1 MKNIRLFLALALAL
15 LMLCPA
21 MAEET
26 DSAAAYEAAMALYEA
41 ENFEEAIPAFE
52 ALGDYKDSQKM
63 LSNSKWYW
71 KEQRYDN
78 AVALYKAGSY
88 LDAKAL
94 FEELGSFE
102 ESKKYVT
109 KCQTAY
115 EAATYEQAN
124 SLFSAGE
131 LTAARE
137 LFVLLGDYKKS
148 ESLIAEIDAFFAA
161 EKQAAYEQDCYLQA
175 VQLKEEGKL
184 AEARDMF
191 VEAGDLRDST
201 DQIYE
206 ILEILAKD
214 EVYERALMDE
224 QYGRLEDALVRFE
237 VLAGYRDSVDHMLSL
252 REAIRQQRYDEA
264 AQAEDPS
271 RAYLIYLALGD
282 YQDSAAK
289 AEALQPETG
298 ILSLFNAAEAL
309 RKEGRSAEAAG
320 GYALCENYKE
330 SDKLAKQMLQDA
342 ENSAQFE
349 RAHILTDLWQL
360 EEANAIYKSLGS
372 YSYAKRMGIERI
384 SAGQLRDDATAPVS
398 ETFIAPDGTA
408 HRYRMY
414 KGVPRWVEAEAFCRA
429 LGGHLATMTTAEE
442 NQFVHDYMWNG
453 GFTTAYFG
461 LEDEERDH
469 TWEWVTG
476 EPVEY
481 TNWDSGEPSYS
492 GRERYGMYFYKHT
505 TGTWNDAHFYEDAE
519 VDPGCSFI
527 CEWDLTGE

>member
-1 MKNIRLFLALALAL
+1 MKNICKLLAL
-15 LMLCPA
+15 LLAALMLCA
-21 MAEET
+21 SAAAEET
-26 DSAAAYEAAMALYEA
+26 DPAAAYEAAMALYEA

-52 ALGDYKDSQKM
+52 ALGTYKDSQKM
-63 LSNSKWYW
+63 LANSKWYW

-78 AVALYKAGSY
+78 AVALYKAESY
-88 LDAKAL
+88 LEAKAL

-109 KCQTAY
+109 KCENAY
-115 EAATYEQAN
+115 QKLVYQQAN
-124 SLFSAGE
+124 DLYAAGE
-131 LTAARE
+131 LSIARD
-137 LFVLLGDYKKS
+137 LFARLGDYQKS
-148 ESLIAEIDAFFAA
+148 ESMLAEIDAAFAA
-161 EKQAAYEQDCYLQA
+161 QKQAAYEQACYLQA
-175 VQLKEEGKL
+175 LKLKQEGKL

-191 VEAGDLRDST
+191 VKAGNLNDST

-206 ILEILAKD
+206 ILEVLAKD
-214 EVYERALMDE
+214 EVYEFALLDV

-237 VLAGYRDSVDHMLSL
+237 TLAGYLDSAEQAVQLH
-252 REAIRQQRYDEA
+252 EAIKQQRYEEA

-298 ILSLFNAAEAL
+298 ILTLFNAAEML
-309 RKEGRSAEAAG
+309 RKEGRYAEAAE
-320 GYALCENYKE
+320 GYALCDNYKD
-330 SDKLAKQMLQDA
+330 SDRLATQMRQNA

-360 EEANAIYKSLGS
+360 EGANAIYKSLDD
-372 YSYAKRMGIERI
+372 YSYARRMGIERI
-384 SAGQLRDDATAPVS
+384 SAKQLRDDATTPMS
-398 ETFIAPDGTA
+398 ETFTAPDGTT
-408 HRYRMY
+408 HRYRMF

-429 LGGHLATMTTAEE
+429 LGGHLATLTSDEE
-442 NQFVHDYMWNG
+442 NQFVHSFMWNS

-505 TGTWNDAHFYEDAE
+505 TGTWNDAHFYEDDE

-527 CEWDLTGE
+527 CEWDD

>member
-1 MKNIRLFLALALAL
+1 MKKIRLFAVLVLTL
-15 LMLCPA
+15 LLFCPA

-52 ALGDYKDSQKM
+52 ALGTYKNSQKM
-63 LSNSKWYW
+63 LANSKWYW

-78 AVALYKAGSY
+78 AIALYKAGSY
-88 LDAKAL
+88 LEAQAL

-115 EAATYEQAN
+115 QKLVYQQAN
-124 SLFSAGE
+124 ELFAAGE
-131 LTAARE
+131 LSLARD
-137 LFVLLGDYKKS
+137 LFASLGTYQKS
-148 ESLIAEIDAFFAA
+148 ESMLAEIDAAFAA
-161 EKQAAYEQDCYLQA
+161 EKQAAYEQACYLQA
-175 VQLKEEGKL
+175 LNFKAAGEL
-184 AEARDMF
+184 AEARDLF
-191 VEAGDLRDST
+191 VKAGDLNDST
-201 DQIYE
+201 DQLYE
-206 ILEILAKD
+206 ILEVLAKD
-214 EVYERALMDE
+214 EVYERALMDA

-237 VLAGYRDSVDHMLSL
+237 TLDGYLDSADRAIEL
-252 REAIRQQRYDEA
+252 RETIRQQRYDEA

-282 YQDSAAK
+282 YQDSSAK

-298 ILSLFNAAEAL
+298 ISSLFNAAEAL
-309 RKEGRSAEAAG
+309 RKEGRYAEAAG

-330 SDKLAKQMLQDA
+330 SDKLAKEMLEDA
-342 ENSAQFE
+342 ANSEQFE
-349 RAHILTDLWQL
+349 RAHILTELWQL
-360 EEANAIYKSLGS
+360 EEANAIYESLDNF
-372 YSYAKRMGIERI
+372 SYAKRMGIERI
-384 SAGQLRDDATAPVS
+384 SAGQLRDDATSPMS

-408 HRYRMY
+408 HRYRIF

-429 LGGHLATMTTAEE
+429 LGGHLATLTTAEE
-442 NQFVHDYMWNG
+442 NQFVHTFMWES

-527 CEWDLTGE
+527 CEWDLTE

>member
-15 LMLCPA
+15 LLLCPA

-26 DSAAAYEAAMALYEA
+26 DPAAAYEAAMALYEA

-52 ALGDYKDSQKM
+52 ALGNYKDSQKM
-63 LSNSKWYW
+63 LANSKWYW

-78 AVALYKAGSY
+78 AVALYKAESF
-88 LDAKAL
+88 LEAQAL

-102 ESKKYVT
+102 ESKKYAA
-109 KCQTAY
+109 KCVSGYEKQTYQRANDLF
-115 EAATYEQAN
+115 AA
-124 SLFSAGE
+124 GD

-137 LFVLLGDYKKS
+137 LFISLGDYQKS
-148 ESLIAEIDAFFAA
+148 ESLLVQIDAAFAA
-161 EKQAAYEQDCYLQA
+161 QQQAAYEQECYEQA
-175 VQLKEEGKL
+175 MQLKAEGKL
-184 AEARDMF
+184 AQARDKF
-191 VEAGDLRDST
+191 VEAGDLHDST
-201 DQIYE
+201 DQLYE
-206 ILEILAKD
+206 VLETLALD
-214 EVYERALMDE
+214 EVYEFALLDV

-237 VLAGYRDSVDHMLSL
+237 TLGDHRDSAQQAASL
-252 REAIRQQRYDEA
+252 RETITHSRYEEA
-264 AQAEDPS
+264 GRTEDAS
-271 RAYLIYLALGD
+271 RAFLIYLALGD
-282 YQDSAAK
+282 YLDSAAK

-298 ILSLFNAAEAL
+298 IITLFNASETL
-309 RKEGRSAEAAG
+309 RREGRFAEAAK
-320 GYALCENYKE
+320 GYALCENYKD
-330 SDKLAKQMLQDA
+330 SRSLADEMTENA
-342 ENSAQFE
+342 ENSVQFE
-349 RAHILTDLWQL
+349 RAHILTDLWRL

-384 SAGQLRDDATAPVS
+384 SAGQLRDDATSPVS

-429 LGGHLATMTTAEE
+429 LGGHLATMTSEEE
-442 NQFVHDYMWNG
+442 NRFVHSFMWNG

-469 TWEWVTG
+469 TWEWVSG

-527 CEWDLTGE
+527 CEWDVE

>member
-1 MKNIRLFLALALAL
+1 MKKIRLFLALALAL

-26 DSAAAYEAAMALYEA
+26 DPAAAYEAAMALYEA

-52 ALGDYKDSQKM
+52 ALGTYKDSQKM
-63 LSNSKWYW
+63 LANSKWYW

-88 LDAKAL
+88 LEAKAL
-94 FEELGSFE
+94 FEEMGSFK

-109 KCQTAY
+109 KCHVAY
-115 EAATYEQAN
+115 ESATYEQAN
-124 SLFSAGE
+124 SLFSAGD
-131 LTAARE
+131 LNAARE
-137 LFVLLGDYKKS
+137 LFSLLGDYKKS
-148 ESLIAEIDAFFAA
+148 KSMIAEIDAFFAA
-161 EKQAAYEQDCYLQA
+161 EKQAAYEQECYEQA
-175 VQLKEEGKL
+175 IKLKQEGKL
-184 AEARDMF
+184 AEARNLF
-191 VEAGDLRDST
+191 VEAGNLHDST
-201 DQIYE
+201 DQLYE
-206 ILEILAKD
+206 ILEVLARD
-214 EVYERALMDE
+214 EVYQFALLDV

-237 VLAGYRDSVDHMLSL
+237 TLDGYLDSADRAVGL
-252 REAIRQQRYDEA
+252 RETLRQQRYDEA
-264 AQAEDPS
+264 AQAEDSS

-309 RKEGRSAEAAG
+309 RREGRSAEAAG
-320 GYALCENYKE
+320 GYALCQNYKE
-330 SDKLAKQMLQDA
+330 SDKLAKKMLEDA
-342 ENSAQFE
+342 ANSERFE

-360 EEANAIYKSLGS
+360 EEANAIYESLGN

-384 SAGQLRDDATAPVS
+384 SAGQLRDDATYPVS

-429 LGGHLATMTTAEE
+429 LGGHMATLTSEEE
-442 NQFVHDYMWNG
+442 NQFVHSYMWNG

-469 TWEWVTG
+469 TWEWVSG

-505 TGTWNDAHFYEDAE
+505 TGTWNDAHFYEDTE

-527 CEWDLTGE
+527 CEWDLTE